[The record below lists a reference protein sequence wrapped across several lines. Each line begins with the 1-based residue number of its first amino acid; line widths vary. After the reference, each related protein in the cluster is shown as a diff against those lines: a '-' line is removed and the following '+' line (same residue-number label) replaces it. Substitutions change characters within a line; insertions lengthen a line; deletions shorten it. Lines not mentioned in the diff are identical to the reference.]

1 MLKLKKKKKKLLFS
15 QLLPALRSFY
25 AGHINWVTNFN
36 SSPKRLLPQ
45 STLRRINASQP
56 IIIQQRP
63 QEYRNKLPRA
73 GPGIYRQNVQPS
85 QHPANRLLRPILQMM
100 KERLGGFWHISTSTC
115 PAGIQTQVTLCPS
128 QKSTV
133 PLKLGPQTP
142 MELSR
147 IDTDSF

>member
-1 MLKLKKKKKKLLFS
+1 MLKLKKKNKNLLFP
-15 QLLPALRSFY
+15 QLLPALSSFY
-25 AGHINWVTNFN
+25 VGHINWVTNVN
-36 SSPKRLLPQ
+36 SSPKRFLPQ
-45 STLRRINASQP
+45 SALRRTNASQP

-73 GPGIYRQNVQPS
+73 GPGIYRQNVQSS
-85 QHPANRLLRPILQMM
+85 QHPANRFLRPILQMM
-100 KERLGGFWHISTSTC
+100 ERLRGFWHISTSTC
-115 PAGIQTQVTLCPS
+115 PAGIQTQVTPCPS

-133 PLKLGPQTP
+133 PFKLGLQTP